1 MRQDGIVFSPYRRIS
16 NRSIFSDFLRI
27 YMARDRNVNVWQ
39 AYVTVMSIVSVACLG
54 ALAYVIFSSGTNSKT
69 VEGALEREQKA
80 QTALRE
86 ENTRR
91 QILESMLGVGK
102 PISESEFNQLLTQIP
117 GDEQLTAATKAHTNN
132 MALFGQ
138 GATDRNYTNLVK
150 TLVAELRAHNMQL
163 ESAGR
168 RELAQKEDFDS
179 KLAQET
185 KAREM
190 EKQSST
196 DLSNL
201 RNKELVKYA
210 EDIKNQQEQWNKAEV
225 EHRKSLAV
233 SQKREKDANAK
244 LDEVT
249 KEKGEIQKRLDA
261 LVRKLDEI
269 QGEDFQYVQGTI
281 TEVSNG
287 GDVVWINLGKADGL
301 RAGVS
306 FGVINSDA
314 SRVADAKVKA
324 KIEVVELVGDKLA
337 RCKVLSDRA
346 PTTILR
352 GDKIYS
358 PAWQPGRKVEFAL
371 MGKMDIDGDGKDD
384 RETVKALIIQ
394 NGGKVTLDMPPGGKT
409 IGELTVD
416 TRWLVLG
423 DEFKIRGTELS
434 KSDSDAA
441 IERRK
446 LESQAK
452 TLGISSINLDKLLGY
467 LRGSGSNEVSPMGDA
482 QKPGVMDFRANAS
495 PVNTSGR
502 VSELFQNRD
511 GTINRNAAK
520 P

>member
-1 MRQDGIVFSPYRRIS
+1 
-16 NRSIFSDFLRI
+16 
-27 YMARDRNVNVWQ
+27 MARDRNVSVWQ
-39 AYVTVMSIVSVACLG
+39 AYVTVLSIVSVACLG
-54 ALAYVIFSSGTNSKT
+54 ALAYVIFQSGTNAKT
-69 VEGALEREQKA
+69 VEGALDREQKA

-102 PISESEFNQLLTQIP
+102 PISESEFNQLLSQIPP
-117 GDEQLTAATKAHTNN
+117 GDEQLAAATKSHSNN

-150 TLVAELRAHNMQL
+150 TLVAELRARNLQL

-168 RELAQKEDFDS
+168 RELTQKEDFDS

-190 EKQSST
+190 EKQSALDSA
-196 DLSNL
+196 NL
-201 RNKELVKYA
+201 RNKDLVKYA
-210 EDIKNQQEQWNKAEV
+210 EDIKNQQEKFDVTQV
-225 EHRKSLAV
+225 EQRKSMAIL
-233 SQKREKDANAK
+233 QKREKDTNAK

-261 LVRKLDEI
+261 LVSKLDEI

-287 GDVVWINLGKADGL
+287 GDLVWINLGKADGL

-306 FGVINSDA
+306 FGVIDSDV
-314 SRVADAKVKA
+314 SRVADAKPKA

-394 NGGKVTLDMPPGGKT
+394 NGGKVTLDMPPGGKPT
-409 IGELTVD
+409 GELSVD
-416 TRWLVLG
+416 TRWLVKG
-423 DEFKIRGTELS
+423 DEFKIRGSELS
-434 KSDSDAA
+434 KTDSDAA
-441 IERRK
+441 LERKK

-452 TLGISSINLDKLLGY
+452 SLGISSINLDKLLGY
-467 LRGSGSNEVSPMGDA
+467 LRGLGSNEVSPMGSA
-482 QKPGVMDFRANAS
+482 QRSNVMDFRSRTSPAS
-495 PVNTSGR
+495 TSGR
-502 VSELFQNRD
+502 VSETIQNRD
-511 GTINRNAAK
+511 GTLNRNAVK

>member
-1 MRQDGIVFSPYRRIS
+1 
-16 NRSIFSDFLRI
+16 
-27 YMARDRNVNVWQ
+27 MARDRNVYVWQ

-54 ALAYVIFSSGTNSKT
+54 ALAYVIFQSGTNSKT
-69 VEGALEREQKA
+69 VDGALDREQKA

-91 QILESMLGVGK
+91 QLLESMLGVGK
-102 PISESEFNQLLTQIP
+102 PITETEFNQLLGQIT
-117 GDEQLTAATKAHTNN
+117 GDEQLNAATKAYTNN
-132 MALFGQ
+132 MALFGA

-150 TLVAELRAHNMQL
+150 TLVTELRSRNLAL

-168 RELAQKEDFDS
+168 RELTLKEEFDS

-185 KAREM
+185 KAREL
-190 EKQSST
+190 EKQSSL
-196 DLSNL
+196 DLQNL

-210 EDIKNQQEQWNKAEV
+210 EDIKTQQEKWDKAEV
-225 EHRKSLAV
+225 DHRKSLAF
-233 SQKREKDANAK
+233 SQKREKDANGK

-249 KEKGEIQKRLDA
+249 KEKGEIQKKLDS

-269 QGEDFQYVQGTI
+269 QGDDFQYVQGEI
-281 TEVSNG
+281 TEVTDG
-287 GDVVWINLGKADGL
+287 GNMVWINLGKADGL
-301 RAGVS
+301 RVGIT
-306 FGVINSDA
+306 FGVIDSDA

-324 KIEVVELVGDKLA
+324 KIEVVELSGDRLA

-358 PAWQPGRKVEFAL
+358 PLWQPGRKVEIAL
-371 MGKMDIDGDGKDD
+371 LGKMDIDGDGKDD

-394 NGGKVTLDMPPGGKT
+394 NGGTVTLDMPQGGKPT
-409 IGELTVD
+409 GALTVN

-423 DEFKIRGTELS
+423 DEFKVQGKEID
-434 KSDSDAA
+434 KDAA
-441 IERRK
+441 LERKK

-452 TLGISSINLDKLLGY
+452 ALGISSINLDKLLGY
-467 LRGSGSNEVSPMGDA
+467 YRGAGSNEVSPMGDA
-482 QKPGVMDFRANAS
+482 QRPKVMDYRSGVSPAS
-495 PVNTSGR
+495 TSGR
-502 VSELFQNRD
+502 VSEIFQNRD
-511 GTINRNAAK
+511 GSINRNATK